1 MFDHIIFRLRSPNL
15 HRAVNSTGGQHAGGR
30 VWLNTVDDV
39 PVATVHFCYQIRG
52 PFPDVEVPIVRS
64 SDYEIGVVPEE
75 VRLLD
80 VRRCIAVAQETSS
93 IVPCGQAPV
102 LKLEIV
108 FYVPQKRKNA

>member
-1 MFDHIIFRLRSPNL
+1 M
-15 HRAVNSTGGQHAGGR
+15 
-30 VWLNTVDDV
+30 WLNTVDDV

-52 PFPDVEVPIVRS
+52 PFPDVKVPIVRS

-102 LKLEIV
+102 LKLKIV